1 MHSVLH
7 KANVE
12 RSARLKQQTLQQQQQ
27 QQYQLQLQ
35 QQQYSLQQEQ
45 CNIHEPRSIPSKYLY
60 KAILLGIVVSKYF
73 TFHKRNSL

>member
-35 QQQYSLQQEQ
+35 QQQYNLQQAHCKIILDSCSERFQ
-45 CNIHEPRSIPSKYLY
+45 VNIHTGLYTWNSREFIFYIP
-60 KAILLGIVVSKYF
+60 
-73 TFHKRNSL
+73 